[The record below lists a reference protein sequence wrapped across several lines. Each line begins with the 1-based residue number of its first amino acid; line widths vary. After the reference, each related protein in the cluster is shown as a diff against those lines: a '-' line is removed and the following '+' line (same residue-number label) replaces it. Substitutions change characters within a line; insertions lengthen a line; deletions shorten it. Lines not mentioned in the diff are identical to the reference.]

1 MANPVAVYAM
11 TIDPPSRRL
20 GAVDPD
26 SARAAGRAQSS
37 RALGAAYP
45 RLVYDARHDP
55 HLERLRHADALREI
69 RQRARGADP
78 VRDDDRFLA
87 ARDDGDFLHETGRR
101 KASSALSFLAQQ
113 IAQEQLSPGAHFEE
127 YKPVTAAYDRA
138 ARHGEPASA
147 PGSTLH
153 MLV

>member
-1 MANPVAVYAM
+1 MANPVAIYA
-11 TIDPPSRRL
+11 TSIDPPSRRL

-26 SARAAGRAQSS
+26 SARSTARAS
-37 RALGAAYP
+37 RAVGAAYP
-45 RLVYDARHDP
+45 RLVYDARQDP
-55 HLERLRHADALREI
+55 NLERLRHAEALRDI
-69 RQRARGADP
+69 RPRARGADP

-87 ARDDGDFLHETGRR
+87 AQDDGEFLRETGRR

-113 IAQEQLSPGAHFEE
+113 IAQEKLSPGAHFEE

-138 ARHGEPASA
+138 ARHSEPAA
-147 PGSTLH
+147 PPGSTLH

>member
-26 SARAAGRAQSS
+26 SARAPTRAQAS
-37 RALGAAYP
+37 RALGPAYP

-55 HLERLRHADALREI
+55 NLERLRHAEVLR
-69 RQRARGADP
+69 QTGTRGRGSEPVVDP
-78 VRDDDRFLA
+78 DRFLA
-87 ARDDGDFLHETGRR
+87 GQDDGEFLRETGRR

-113 IAQEQLSPGAHFEE
+113 IAQEKLSPGEHFERTT
-127 YKPVTAAYDRA
+127 PVIAAYDRA
-138 ARHGEPASA
+138 AQHGQPAMA
-147 PGSTLH
+147 RGSMLQ

>member
-26 SARAAGRAQSS
+26 SARATARA
-37 RALGAAYP
+37 RGAAYP

-55 HLERLRHADALREI
+55 HLERLRHAEALRQSGP
-69 RQRARGADP
+69 RSRGAEPVIDP
-78 VRDDDRFLA
+78 DRFLA
-87 ARDDGDFLHETGRR
+87 AQDDGEFLRETGRR

-113 IAQEQLSPGAHFEE
+113 IAQEKLSPGEHFERTT
-127 YKPVTAAYDRA
+127 PVIAAYDRA
-138 ARHGEPASA
+138 ARHGEPATT

-153 MLV
+153 VLV